1 VTPAVSRETPPAPP
15 AARELFGAGL
25 ELARSYADALATVG
39 VERGLIGPREIVRL
53 WERHLL
59 NCAVASAVA
68 PDDARVA
75 DVGSG
80 AGLPGVVWA
89 LHRRDLDVTL
99 IEPMAR
105 RVQFLEEA
113 VSRLGLSNVQ
123 IARARAEEMHGD
135 YAYDVVTAR
144 AVAPLDRLARWCLP
158 LVRPG
163 GVLAAFKGASA
174 ECEVIEASSTVRR
187 LGATAVR
194 VATYGEDVL
203 EIPTRV
209 VEIEVGSSDETGRER
224 LGGDGEE

>member
-15 AARELFGAGL
+15 AARELFGTGL
-25 ELARSYADALATVG
+25 ELARRYADTLATVG
-39 VERGLIGPREIVRL
+39 VERGLIGPREVPRL

-68 PDDARVA
+68 ADDARVA

-105 RVQFLEEA
+105 RVQFLEEV
-113 VSRLGLSNVQ
+113 VSRLGLSNAH

-135 YAYDVVTAR
+135 HTYDVVTAR

-158 LVRPG
+158 LVRAG
-163 GVLAAFKGASA
+163 GVLAAFKGTSA
-174 ECEVIEASSTVRR
+174 EREVIEASSTVRR

-194 VATYGEDVL
+194 IATYGEGVL
-203 EIPTRV
+203 ELPTRV
-209 VEIEVGSSDETGRER
+209 VEIEVGSA
-224 LGGDGEE
+224 GEPGAPDA